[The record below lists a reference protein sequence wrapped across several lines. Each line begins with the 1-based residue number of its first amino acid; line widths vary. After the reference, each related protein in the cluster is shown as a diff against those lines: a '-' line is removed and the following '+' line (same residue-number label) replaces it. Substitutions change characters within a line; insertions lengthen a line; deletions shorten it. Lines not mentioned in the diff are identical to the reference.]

1 MREDK
6 SLLISYL
13 EQQKMDDS
21 LIHDICLLWNRKRGG
36 TGSGIHANCLLH
48 DTKGILQGLVIIN
61 NQYRFNQLRFEKNRV
76 YYYSNTRIIKR
87 NIKALADT
95 LKKALVLRS
104 QENLC
109 RSTSGQLAPARL

>member
-1 MREDK
+1 M
-6 SLLISYL
+6 
-13 EQQKMDDS
+13 EQEKRR
-21 LIHDICLLWNRKRGG
+21 NRLC
-36 TGSGIHANCLLH
+36 TGIHANCLLH
-48 DTKGILQGLVIIN
+48 DTKGILQDPVIVN
-61 NQYRFNQLRFEKNRV
+61 NQYRFNQLQFEKNRM